1 MNLRTLL
8 LCVACAWSL
17 APASAADVEAI
28 GKLFGN
34 LKGLSGK
41 VSPEE
46 ERAFGR
52 EASAT
57 LLGAEPAL
65 ADPAAQR
72 YVNRIGLWVA
82 LQSERPDLAWR
93 FAVLDDPDV
102 NAFAAPGGYVF
113 VTKGL
118 LELLDSE
125 AELAGVLSHEV
136 THVVRKHHLN
146 ALTKDKRMS
155 ALTGLASDKI
165 GGDDPRKREMAAKVL
180 TGVKTLYARGLDK
193 ADEYQADREGVVI
206 AARAGYDAGG
216 LVGVVQKLDAL
227 DPGAAG
233 VLLLFKTHPL
243 PADRLALLDD
253 VFSTGA
259 LDALSGVEGR
269 ERYRSALRSIL
280 APPAPVVAPTGK
292 PKPKR

>member
-1 MNLRTLL
+1 MNCRLYVLVFAATV
-8 LCVACAWSL
+8 CG
-17 APASAADVEAI
+17 SAAAGQPNIESI
-28 GKLFGN
+28 GKLFGG

-41 VSPEE
+41 ISPEE

-52 EASAT
+52 EAAAT

-65 ADPAAQR
+65 VDPAVQR

-82 LQSERPDLAWR
+82 LQSERPELAWR

-118 LELLDSE
+118 LQLLESE
-125 AELAGVLSHEV
+125 SELAGALGHEIA
-136 THVVRKHHLN
+136 HVVRKHHLS

-155 ALTGLASDKI
+155 ALTGLASDRI

-180 TGVKTLYARGLDK
+180 TGVKTLYSRGLDK
-193 ADEYQADREGVVI
+193 KDEIQADRDGVVI
-206 AARAGYDAGG
+206 AARAGYDPSG

-233 VLLLFKTHPL
+233 VALLFKTHPL
-243 PADRLALLDD
+243 PADRLAVLDD
-253 VFSTGA
+253 LFSTGQ
-259 LDALSGVEGR
+259 LDAFAGVEGR
-269 ERYRSALRSIL
+269 ERYQQVLRSLI
-280 APPAPVVAPTGK
+280 AAAG
-292 PKPKR
+292 R

>member
-1 MNLRTLL
+1 MMCRLFALLFAATL
-8 LCVACAWSL
+8 CGGT
-17 APASAADVEAI
+17 PAGQPNIESI
-28 GKLFGN
+28 GKLFGG

-52 EASAT
+52 EAAAT
-57 LLGAEPAL
+57 LLGAEPTL
-65 ADPAAQR
+65 ADPAVQR
-72 YVNRIGLWVA
+72 YVNRVGLWVA
-82 LQSERPDLAWR
+82 LQSERPELAWR

-118 LELLDSE
+118 LQLLETES
-125 AELAGVLSHEV
+125 ELAGALGHEV
-136 THVVRKHHLN
+136 AHVVRKHHLN

-180 TGVKTLYARGLDK
+180 TGVKTLYSRGLDK
-193 ADEYQADREGVVI
+193 KDEVQADRDGVVI
-206 AARAGYDAGG
+206 AARAGYDPSG
-216 LVGVVQKLDAL
+216 LVGVVQKLDSL

-233 VLLLFKTHPL
+233 VALLFKTHPL
-243 PADRLALLDD
+243 PADRLAVLDD
-253 VFSTGA
+253 LFSTGV
-259 LDALSGVEGR
+259 LDAFAGVEGR
-269 ERYRSALRSIL
+269 ERYRHALRSL
-280 APPAPVVAPTGK
+280 AAAAS
-292 PKPKR
+292 R

>member
-1 MNLRTLL
+1 MIRRIFAV
-8 LCVACAWSL
+8 CAVCAWSL
-17 APASAADVEAI
+17 SAAGQIDPDSI
-28 GKLFGN
+28 GKLFGG
-34 LKGLSGK
+34 LKGLAGK
-41 VSPEE
+41 ISPEE

-57 LLGAEPAL
+57 LLGAEPVL

-72 YVNRIGLWVA
+72 YVNRVGLWVA
-82 LQSERPDLAWR
+82 LQTERPELAWR

-165 GGDDPRKREMAAKVL
+165 GGNDPRKRELTAKVL

-193 ADEYQADREGVVI
+193 ADEFQADREGVVI
-206 AARAGYDAGG
+206 AARAGYDASG

-233 VLLLFKTHPL
+233 VALLFKTHPL
-243 PADRLALLDD
+243 PADRLATLDD
-253 VFSTGA
+253 LFATGE
-259 LDALSGVEGR
+259 LDRLSGVEGR

-280 APPAPVVAPTGK
+280 GTPAPA

>member
-1 MNLRTLL
+1 MRRHLFVISFAATL
-8 LCVACAWSL
+8 CCGVAAGQPNVDS
-17 APASAADVEAI
+17 I
-28 GKLFGN
+28 GKLFGG

-41 VSPEE
+41 ISPEE

-52 EASAT
+52 EAAAT

-65 ADPAAQR
+65 ADPAVQR
-72 YVNRIGLWVA
+72 YVNRVGLWVA
-82 LQSERPDLAWR
+82 LQSERPELAWR

-118 LELLDSE
+118 LQLLESE

-136 THVVRKHHLN
+136 AHVVRKHHLN

-155 ALTGLASDKI
+155 AFTGLASDKV
-165 GGDDPRKREMAAKVL
+165 GGNDPRKREMAAKLL
-180 TGVKTLYARGLDK
+180 TGVKTLYSRGLDK
-193 ADEYQADREGVVI
+193 QDEIQADRDGVVI
-206 AARAGYDAGG
+206 AARAGYDPSG
-216 LVGVVQKLDAL
+216 LVSVVQKLDAL

-233 VLLLFKTHPL
+233 VALLFKTHPL
-243 PADRLALLDD
+243 PADRLAVLDD

-259 LDALSGVEGR
+259 LDVLAGVEGR
-269 ERYRSALRSIL
+269 ERYRQTLRSLL
-280 APPAPVVAPTGK
+280 ATSN
-292 PKPKR
+292 R

>member
-1 MNLRTLL
+1 MTCRLFVLL
-8 LCVACAWSL
+8 LAATVCSSTVAGQPNIES
-17 APASAADVEAI
+17 I
-28 GKLFGN
+28 GKLFGG

-52 EASAT
+52 EAAAT

-65 ADPAAQR
+65 ADPAVQR
-72 YVNRIGLWVA
+72 YVNRVGLWVA
-82 LQSERPDLAWR
+82 LQSERPELAWR

-118 LELLDSE
+118 LQLLESE
-125 AELAGVLSHEV
+125 SELAGALGHEV
-136 THVVRKHHLN
+136 AHVVRKHHLN

-180 TGVKTLYARGLDK
+180 TGVKTLYSRGLDK
-193 ADEYQADREGVVI
+193 KDEIQADRDGVII
-206 AARAGYDAGG
+206 AARAGYDPSG

-233 VLLLFKTHPL
+233 VALLFKTHPL
-243 PADRLALLDD
+243 PADRLTVLDD
-253 VFSTGA
+253 LFSTGQ
-259 LDALSGVEGR
+259 LDAFAGVEGR
-269 ERYRSALRSIL
+269 ERYQQVLRSLI
-280 APPAPVVAPTGK
+280 AAAG
-292 PKPKR
+292 R

>member
-1 MNLRTLL
+1 MMRRALVL
-8 LCVACAWSL
+8 LCVAAVCC
-17 APASAADVEAI
+17 SADAGQPNIESI
-28 GKLFGN
+28 GKLFGG

-52 EASAT
+52 EAAAT

-65 ADPAAQR
+65 ADPAVQR
-72 YVNRIGLWVA
+72 YVNRVGLWVA
-82 LQSERPDLAWR
+82 LQSERPELAWR

-118 LELLDSE
+118 LLLLESE
-125 AELAGVLSHEV
+125 AELAGALSHEV
-136 THVVRKHHLN
+136 AHVVRKHHLN

-180 TGVKTLYARGLDK
+180 TGVKTLYSRGLDK
-193 ADEYQADREGVVI
+193 KDEIQADRDGVVI
-206 AARAGYDAGG
+206 AARAGYDPSG
-216 LVGVVQKLDAL
+216 LVSVVQKLDAL

-233 VLLLFKTHPL
+233 VALLFKTHPL
-243 PADRLALLDD
+243 PADRLAVLDD
-253 VFSTGA
+253 LFSTGA
-259 LDALSGVEGR
+259 LDVLSGTDGR
-269 ERYRSALRSIL
+269 ERYRQSLRSL
-280 APPAPVVAPTGK
+280 ATTAA
-292 PKPKR
+292 R